1 MDARIIVFNDGL
13 SDICRPVCRV
23 RHLGTDFVF
32 SYTVDGLSIGNC
44 CVGAQYYCYSV
55 DGGNSWEQL
64 VAGGIIRW
72 PDSYEISILV
82 RNWNQKY
89 PILTCRT
96 RRADSLME
104 WEDFLGNYDFPGKSD
119 IINAF
124 KLKRLVGD
132 IVFGQVDFEDYKL
145 SGETLYDF
153 FVNPQPETTMRD
165 EQISR
170 ALDRLKTIL

>member
-13 SDICRPVCRV
+13 SDISRPVCRV

-32 SYTVDGLSIGNC
+32 SYTVDGLSVGNC

-72 PDSYEISILV
+72 PDSYE
-82 RNWNQKY
+82 
-89 PILTCRT
+89 
-96 RRADSLME
+96 
-104 WEDFLGNYDFPGKSD
+104 
-119 IINAF
+119 
-124 KLKRLVGD
+124 
-132 IVFGQVDFEDYKL
+132 DYKI